1 MVTKTSSEKHK
12 RRANR
17 YSRTAD
23 DRKRQQE
30 NLHPNFEDRVDD
42 FFGGFIMRMQDW
54 LDAEKRKQP
63 YGRRRRRAS
72 SWHKKDNSQTYNRFE
87 QASHASDHTD
97 YSKFG
102 QHEDVVDA
110 EAVEVLKGKGK
121 QRYSKRGSASRHR
134 RKSGGLRRRRG
145 HLYRDRSRK
154 KIAGICAGIAGY
166 LDKEVWKV
174 RVVAL
179 IGLFLI
185 PTVVFTSYWILYFI
199 LDDKPFYKQVTDAYP
214 DPSVSVRGESSREKN
229 AADTNKPLN
238 HTHTLRRVKQLFSA
252 NEESLRTIE
261 AFVTSPRFE
270 LNRAF
275 QEMDTKE

>member
-1 MVTKTSSEKHK
+1 MVIKASSAKH
-12 RRANR
+12 RQRANR
-17 YSRTAD
+17 YSRAD
-23 DRKRQQE
+23 DRQRRQE

-54 LDAEKRKQP
+54 LDAEKRRRS
-63 YGRRRRRAS
+63 YGRRRKAS
-72 SWHKKDNSQTYNRFE
+72 RWHRNDGSQTYNRFE
-87 QASHASDHTD
+87 QASDPADHSEFSQD
-97 YSKFG
+97 DG
-102 QHEDVVDA
+102 LVDA
-110 EAVEVLKGKGK
+110 ETVEVLKRRGK
-121 QRYSKRGSASRHR
+121 QRYSKRGSASGSR
-134 RKSGGLRRRRG
+134 RKSRGLRRRPG
-145 HLYRDRSRK
+145 HLYRDRSQK

-185 PTVVFTSYWILYFI
+185 PTVTFTSYWILYFI
-199 LDDKPFYKQVTDAYP
+199 LDDKPFYKQVIDAYP
-214 DPSVSVRGESSREKN
+214 DPSVSVRGESSREEN

-252 NEESLRTIE
+252 NEERLRTIE